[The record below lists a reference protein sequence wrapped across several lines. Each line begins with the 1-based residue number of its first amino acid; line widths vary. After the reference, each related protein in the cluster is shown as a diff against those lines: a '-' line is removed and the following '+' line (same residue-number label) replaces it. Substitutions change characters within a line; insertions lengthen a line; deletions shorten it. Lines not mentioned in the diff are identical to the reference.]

1 MTMERPRVKICGV
14 KSPEEALLAAELG
27 ADLIGLNFHPLSPRF
42 LEIAAAKEIAAALR
56 SARADLA
63 KAGPLPP
70 TPLSEDGEGGEPI
83 KEGVPPSGS
92 PETGAGGAKPLHIL
106 DPPPLPS
113 AGEGGRGERVRF
125 LAPLLAGVFVHHNT
139 EEATAIGEEVG
150 LDLLQFHGN
159 LKPEVVAPVASR
171 ALVALRAHGRPEP
184 DELAPWREIGV
195 WGLILDASH
204 PSLFGGTGKTWD
216 FASVAGLALAGERL
230 LIAGGLNA
238 GNLLSAV
245 EAARPWG
252 VDLCSGVESAPG
264 IRDSGRLRE
273 LFRALDDSFPS
284 P

>member
-14 KSPEEALLAAELG
+14 RSPEEALLAAELG

-42 LEIAAAKEIAAALR
+42 LEIAAAKEIAEALR
-56 SARADLA
+56 AAKSPPRPPPGTAELQLGSGRRRQEPSWSSAVPGAKRATQT
-63 KAGPLPP
+63 LPSVP
-70 TPLSEDGEGGEPI
+70 SPNIGEG
-83 KEGVPPSGS
+83 
-92 PETGAGGAKPLHIL
+92 H
-106 DPPPLPS
+106 
-113 AGEGGRGERVRF
+113 
-125 LAPLLAGVFVHHNT
+125 LLVGVFVHHNA

-159 LKPEVVAPVASR
+159 LKPEVVAPVADR

-184 DELAPWREIGV
+184 DELAPWREVGV

-204 PSLFGGTGKTWD
+204 PSLFGGTGKSWD
-216 FASVAGLALAGERL
+216 FSSVAGLALPGERL

-238 GNLLSAV
+238 GNLVAAV

-264 IRDSGRLRE
+264 TRDSGRLRE
-273 LFRALDDSFPS
+273 LFRTLDDSFPS
-284 P
+284 A